1 MAGAAV
7 RESVTVAGRVERARV
22 ARAFTAGVIGPD
34 LPGAFVEDA
43 LADALAWLGT
53 QPPLTGTRAGP
64 AAVMRRGSRG
74 PAA

>member
-34 LPGAFVEDA
+34 LPGALVDEA

-53 QPPLTGTRAGP
+53 H
-64 AAVMRRGSRG
+64 RR
-74 PAA
+74 